1 MDQASRVMS
10 RIAGKNT
17 DVFDASPLVCSSW
30 KKAVGPKLAQKTRA
44 QKLVRKKL
52 VIEVQDEVWQYQLS
66 TLSGYILR
74 NLARA
79 IGPGIVEEL
88 EFRVL
93 PLRIEAQREKE
104 RAMPLFDGL
113 PDDAESIVDPM
124 MRRIYRNARRRE
136 TA

>member
-10 RIAGKNT
+10 RLAGKNS
-17 DVFDASPLVCSSW
+17 DVFDSGPLVCRSW

-52 VIEVQDEVWQYQLS
+52 VIEVQDEVWQYQLH

-88 EFRVL
+88 EFRVM
-93 PLRIEAQREKE
+93 PLRIEAQRETE

-113 PDDAESIVDPM
+113 PDEAESIVDPM
-124 MRRIYRNARRRE
+124 LRRIYRNARRRE